1 MPEPRDEKYWRE
13 RATDAKARAATFT
26 TSALK
31 TDLLAPELKAELL
44 ALAGQAG
51 LRIHEVAV
59 NPGGDP
65 GSPNSRMR
73 VRRWLSGRNY
83 RGNAA

>member
-44 ALAGQAG
+44 ALAERYERLADHSAARSRRLGRLRLG
-51 LRIHEVAV
+51 LRQDDA
-59 NPGGDP
+59 
-65 GSPNSRMR
+65 
-73 VRRWLSGRNY
+73 
-83 RGNAA
+83 